1 MLNMNYPKLQADD
14 GTNGTTDIDGTNAV
28 ESKVFTQEQVN
39 ELVGKARKE
48 ARERELKAL
57 GVDDGLT
64 KDDIKNYKQ
73 WKESQ
78 KTEQERINEEKALLL
93 KERDEYKA
101 KAFESVSKLKLKES
115 GANDVDYVMFKVNQ
129 TMVDGDFDT
138 ALAKLK
144 ADMPNLFNKQIET
157 VTGNKIDRKEVSE
170 SNDIFEKYKAK
181 YGIK

>member
-1 MLNMNYPKLQADD
+1 MLNYPNFQADD
-14 GTNGTTDIDGTNAV
+14 GANGTTDNSVETTAI

-101 KAFESVSKLKLKES
+101 KAFESLSKLKLKDS

-129 TMVDGDFDT
+129 TMVDGDFDG
-138 ALAKLK
+138 ALAKLQ

-157 VTGNKIDRKEVSE
+157 VTGNKIDRKETLE
-170 SNDIFEKYKAK
+170 SKDIFEKYKAK
-181 YGIK
+181 YNIK